1 MRRNHTF
8 DSSEELLVQRWG
20 SGIKLLRTTDINQSG
35 ANEISPP
42 SVRHLFVMPI
52 NFYFLNTESV
62 IQNMSERT
70 ANICGFLDRNDAI
83 GTTARA
89 TLTKESATFS
99 IKHNEEVI
107 NQQSIIIKDE
117 NFSRLDDSTFSVVAI
132 KFPLFNSNG
141 KIIGVF
147 GCSLVKDSLAQSLN
161 LLINSGLLVAP
172 GTLENHSYSSQPG
185 FNSIIQQHKFDNLCV
200 TLSEQTKTSISKRE
214 IECLFYLAKG
224 KSARET
230 SELIDA
236 VNNLI

>member
-1 MRRNHTF
+1 
-8 DSSEELLVQRWG
+8 
-20 SGIKLLRTTDINQSG
+20 
-35 ANEISPP
+35 
-42 SVRHLFVMPI
+42 
-52 NFYFLNTESV
+52 
-62 IQNMSERT
+62 
-70 ANICGFLDRNDAI
+70 
-83 GTTARA
+83 
-89 TLTKESATFS
+89 
-99 IKHNEEVI
+99 
-107 NQQSIIIKDE
+107 
-117 NFSRLDDSTFSVVAI
+117 VAI

-230 SELIDA
+230 GELMHLSQRTVEYYLNCLKEKFHCKKKSELIDA